1 MGKHSVKSKKETKK
15 TKKNNKKILI
25 FLAIIFIILA
35 IIIIKKSSQPNN
47 KDEISLIIDNED
59 VTQQLENEIIIQDD
73 ITYISLND
81 VKKCLDTDI
90 YQEDE
95 KIIIS
100 GDKKIA
106 VLKIDDNNVEIN
118 GANVDIKGQ
127 AFKTDEDIIYLPI
140 SELQN
145 VYDIEISYIP
155 ESKNIIIDYYSQ
167 ALEKAYATKN
177 ISVKSE
183 MNRFSKTISKIKKG
197 NWVVFVSEENGW
209 AKVRTQ
215 QGELGYI
222 KSKYLTNFVKEREE
236 MQETNRELGEEFLE
250 KDISSENIEKYE
262 NRKEIIE
269 ELLIQAVSN
278 NYKSIKIIYK
288 EDKTNEQFKRF
299 EIESSTILKECGI
312 NVEFE

>member
-1 MGKHSVKSKKETKK
+1 MGKHSVKNKKGTKK
-15 TKKNNKKILI
+15 AKNNNKKILI

-35 IIIIKKSSQPNN
+35 IIIVKKSSQPNN
-47 KDEISLIIDNED
+47 KDEISLIIDNENL
-59 VTQQLENEIIIQDD
+59 TQQLENEIIIQDD

-118 GANVDIKGQ
+118 GANIDIKGQ

-145 VYDIEISYIP
+145 VYDIEFSYIP

-167 ALEKAYATKN
+167 SLEKAYVTKN

-183 MNRFSKTISKIKKG
+183 MNGFSETISKIKKG

-236 MQETNRELGEEFLE
+236 MQETNRKLGEEFLE
-250 KDISSENIEKYE
+250 KDISSENLEKYE

-269 ELLIQAVSN
+269 QLLLEAVSN

-312 NVEFE
+312 NIEFE